1 MPSREHI
8 VKAIN
13 THCRAESELD
23 KQAYLALFAEDIVIE
38 DPVGVNTTTGFE
50 ALERDFWASVENAEP
65 KLKLLQDVI
74 VCGNEA
80 IAILEAEINHEGGR
94 VTISPIVV
102 NFVYDEAGKVRHL
115 RSFMNY
121 G

>member
-8 VKAIN
+8 VEAIN
-13 THCRAESELD
+13 THCRAENTLD
-23 KQAYLALFAEDIVIE
+23 KQTYMGLFADDIVIE
-38 DPVGVNTTTGFE
+38 DPVGLTTTTGIK
-50 ALERDFWASVENAEP
+50 AVGTDFWASVKNAQP
-65 KLKLLQDVI
+65 KLKLLEDVI
-74 VCGNEA
+74 VCRNEA
-80 IAILEAEINHEGGR
+80 IAILSAEINHDGDR

-102 NFVYDEAGKVRHL
+102 NFVYNDAGKVRHL

>member
-8 VKAIN
+8 IEAIN
-13 THCRAESELD
+13 THCRAENTLD
-23 KQAYLALFAEDIVIE
+23 KDTYIALFADDIVIE
-38 DPVGVNTTTGFE
+38 DPVGVNCTRGIE
-50 ALERDFWASVENAEP
+50 AVASDFWASVERARP
-65 KLKLLQDVI
+65 QLKLLQDVI

-80 IAILEAEINHEGGR
+80 IAMIEAEINHEGGR

-102 NFVYDEAGKVRHL
+102 NFVYDNAGKVRHL